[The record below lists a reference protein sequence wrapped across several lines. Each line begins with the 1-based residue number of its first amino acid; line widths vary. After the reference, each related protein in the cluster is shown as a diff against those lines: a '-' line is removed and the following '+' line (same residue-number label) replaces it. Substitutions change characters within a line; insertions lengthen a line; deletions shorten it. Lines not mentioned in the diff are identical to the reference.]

1 MKKKNIFGI
10 NKEMLNNLTV
20 RENKDKIRVNLPDNR
35 DERLL
40 HIYDYED
47 CHIILVQEENQTILM
62 MMN

>member
-20 RENKDKIRVNLPDNR
+20 RENKDKIRVNLSDNR